1 MALEFCAAAGGN
13 SVSQAQIVDLVQE
26 GVAAAKGG
34 DKDRARQL
42 LRDAL
47 DLDPDNENAHLWLAG
62 IADAP
67 LEALEH
73 LEHVLTLNPDHTKAQ
88 VAARA
93 ARARAGIAAAKA
105 KDVPLAR
112 SLLRHAVVE
121 DPQCEKAWV
130 FLASVAETPSEALHA
145 LEQAH
150 ALNPANEQTRAAL
163 DSFRAVAAAPLE
175 APPAAPPSAP
185 RKVLVIDDSKSVRRI
200 VSMMLEQQGFQ
211 VQSAATWHEGVALM
225 RHGAP
230 DLILLDT
237 TLPDGDGFQLC
248 KLIGQSPDTV
258 AVPVVLMSDSAGL
271 VMSVRGRLAGAA
283 EVVMKSLELDP
294 LLDAVDRHSR
304 LAAS

>member
-1 MALEFCAAAGGN
+1 M
-13 SVSQAQIVDLVQE
+13 QE

-34 DKDRARQL
+34 DKERARQL

-67 LEALEH
+67 LEALDH
-73 LEHVLTLNPDHTKAQ
+73 LEHVLARNPDHPKAQ
-88 VAARA
+88 AAARA

-112 SLLRHAVVE
+112 SLLRQAVVE

-130 FLASVAETPSEALHA
+130 FLASVAETPGEALNA

-163 DSFRAVAAAPLE
+163 DNYRTMAVAPPE
-175 APPAAPPSAP
+175 EPPAPAPAAP

-211 VQSAATWHEGVALM
+211 VQSAGSWHEGVETL

-230 DLILLDT
+230 HLILLDV

-248 KLIGQSPDTV
+248 KVLGQSPETV
-258 AVPVVLMSDSAGL
+258 GVPVVLMCDTGGL

-283 EVVMKSLELDP
+283 EVVTKSLDLDP
-294 LLDAVDRHSR
+294 LLSAVDHHSR
-304 LAAS
+304 VAAS